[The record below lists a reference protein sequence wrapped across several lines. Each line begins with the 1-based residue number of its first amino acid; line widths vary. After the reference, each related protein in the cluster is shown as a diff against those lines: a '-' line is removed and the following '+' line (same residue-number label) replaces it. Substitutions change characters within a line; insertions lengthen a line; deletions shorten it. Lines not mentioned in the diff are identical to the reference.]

1 MSHLIRPI
9 LSNSAHDG
17 KRAHSQ
23 VVYDLVV
30 TLVGTVVGI
39 VLTVGVTY
47 CSEKRER
54 EDLAR
59 KAVML
64 TIHNL
69 DVSIRSTERL
79 IAEMERQ
86 DSILNYVRFRQS
98 SVGNISPDT
107 LDMFISALYAHRVRP
122 IDSSTETVFSSDFD
136 IWKSLEDPK
145 VIGRISNCYSIM
157 RKCGEEYERFEKDK
171 YDSFTQVYDNLDASS
186 CRSDADV
193 VKKHLV
199 QNGIM
204 RIIDAMPLN
213 ILLLK
218 QLTESAKTLN
228 QRNKS
233 ELGIRQHELDEI
245 GKLL

>member
-1 MSHLIRPI
+1 
-9 LSNSAHDG
+9 
-17 KRAHSQ
+17 
-23 VVYDLVV
+23 
-30 TLVGTVVGI
+30 
-39 VLTVGVTY
+39 
-47 CSEKRER
+47 
-54 EDLAR
+54 
-59 KAVML
+59 ML

-193 VKKHLV
+193 VKKLLV